1 MKKQINEASVRI
13 DVQGLESNDL
23 ETLSRMLALA
33 GQAENK
39 GPQLGGITSI
49 PAIAPLDMD
58 SIGGADETQPIMS
71 PDMAPSADDISGAGA
86 DALGAA
92 VGDLAGSVTDFGDEG
107 LDSGLGGDVQSME
120 IGDESPDLGDDGM
133 GAGMEQDFG
142 DDDFDMD
149 RMSSLAGIHESQDVD
164 ESDDV
169 PTDDADD
176 VNPDDEETDTSS
188 IGESLLP
195 DLSLDEDSVASTSD
209 QQADKEYGPFRTEH
223 ECVIDGQQKTNGF
236 EGDNFIVV
244 PKGNAFYWK
253 RTVQEDA
260 ENRPDPDFYDDDG
273 IRNSRH
279 VYKDK
284 QPGTALGDNPI
295 IGESEEDESVDS
307 IFESITDKYKKFM
320 EGL

>member
-1 MKKQINEASVRI
+1 MKKQVNEASVRI

-39 GPQLGGITSI
+39 GPQLGGMTSI
-49 PAIAPLDMD
+49 PAIAPLDID
-58 SIGGADETQPIMS
+58 NIGGADETQPIMS
-71 PDMAPSADDISGAGA
+71 PDMAPSADDMSGAGE

-92 VGDLAGSVTDFGDEG
+92 VDDLAGSVTDFGDQG
-107 LDSGLGGDVQSME
+107 LDNDLGGDVQSMGM
-120 IGDESPDLGDDGM
+120 GDESPELS
-133 GAGMEQDFG
+133 G

-164 ESDDV
+164 EADNI

-176 VNPDDEETDTSS
+176 VNPDDQETDTSS

-209 QQADKEYGPFRTEH
+209 QEADKEYGPFRTEH

-295 IGESEEDESVDS
+295 IGENDEDDESVDS

>member
-39 GPQLGGITSI
+39 GPQMGGMTSV
-49 PAIAPLDMD
+49 PAIAPLDLD
-58 SIGGADETQPIMS
+58 SMGGADDTQPIMS
-71 PDMAPSADDISGAGA
+71 PDMAPSADDMSGAGA
-86 DALGAA
+86 SELGSA
-92 VGDLAGSVTDFGDEG
+92 VSDLAGSVTDFGADS
-107 LDSGLGGDVQSME
+107 LDSGMDDGVESME
-120 IGDESPDLGDDGM
+120 VGSEPEFGSDDMMSSEES
-133 GAGMEQDFG
+133 DFTG

-164 ESDDV
+164 ESEGFAEDSEDE
-169 PTDDADD
+169 ADD
-176 VNPDDEETDTSS
+176 EDQSVS
-188 IGESLLP
+188 ESLLP
-195 DLSLDEDSVASTSD
+195 DLSLDEDSVATE
-209 QQADKEYGPFRTEH
+209 ADAQKEFGPFRTEF
-223 ECVIDGQQKTNGF
+223 ECVQDGQKQTNGF

-253 RTVQEDA
+253 RTMQEEVQ
-260 ENRPDPDFYDDDG
+260 NDPEPEFFDDEG

-279 VYKDK
+279 AYKGK
-284 QPGTALGDNPI
+284 QPGTALGDNPLVH
-295 IGESEEDESVDS
+295 ENEDDESVDS
-307 IFESITDKYKKFM
+307 IFESINEKYKKFM

>member
-39 GPQLGGITSI
+39 GPQLGGMTSI

-58 SIGGADETQPIMS
+58 SIGGDETQPIMN
-71 PDMAPSADDISGAGA
+71 PDMSPSMDDMSGAGA

-92 VGDLAGSVTDFGDEG
+92 VDDLAGSVTDFGDEG
-107 LDSGLGGDVQSME
+107 LDSGMDAGVPSME
-120 IGDESPDLGDDGM
+120 IEDESPDFGSDDIS
-133 GAGMEQDFG
+133 AELDQDYTG

-149 RMSSLAGIHESQDVD
+149 RMSSLAGLHESQDVD

-169 PTDDADD
+169 PEDDEDEA
-176 VNPDDEETDTSS
+176 NPDDQDVDTSS

-195 DLSLDEDSVASTSD
+195 DLSLDEDSVATSTD
-209 QQADKEYGPFRTEH
+209 QYADKEHGPFRTEF
-223 ECVIDGQQKTNGF
+223 ECVNDGQSVTNGI

-253 RTVQEDA
+253 RTMQEDA

-279 VYKDK
+279 DYRHKR
-284 QPGTALGDNPI
+284 THLGDNPI
-295 IGESEEDESVDS
+295 LSVNEDEDESVDS
-307 IFESITDKYKKFM
+307 ILESINDKYKKFM